1 MDKFDERANRVR
13 QTIVKSFSMHNHMPC
28 AYLMV
33 KDGNVEDISL
43 HDPNGRNHHAHC
55 KLLRTYPDANQACM
69 KDEQTRAQQL
79 FESGTRE
86 GTLSMCHLGLYNY
99 SVKLSSNNSEGVLN
113 FGQALLQDKVELS
126 RDAHSKR
133 LKELGLPDDAIA
145 RIKAEFEELPRY
157 TSENFESYAHPLTE
171 IQEWF
176 NWLENHEREQEEKS
190 QERIARALH
199 ELTTWQQQAL
209 NNADY
214 LVFLIDE
221 IKKDNPNIDFKE
233 LKNEAN
239 NVINSIEK
247 IDTVMQTTGSGKFLE
262 EYDVQKIPILETNPQ
277 QSLKGIVIDAVNLV
291 FPEIEAKNLATK
303 INFNAPQ
310 FNHRTV
316 AISITHFD
324 MAIRNIIQNAV
335 KYSYSKSKN
344 TKRFIGIYG
353 EVPYSQIHK
362 YIYVINI
369 ENYGI
374 GIESDEHHRIFEDG
388 YQGKQTDGEFR
399 TGIGKGLSLVKE
411 VLDAHGCHISVDSI
425 PQGRNAYLT
434 NFKIY
439 FPRHDAGKIY
449 S

>member
-1 MDKFDERANRVR
+1 MDKFDERASRVR
-13 QTIVKSFSMHNHMPC
+13 QTIVNSFSMHNHMPC

-43 HDPNGRNHHAHC
+43 HDPDGRDHHAHC
-55 KLLRTYPDANQACM
+55 KLLRTHSKANQACI

-79 FESGTRE
+79 FESDTNTE
-86 GTLSMCHLGLYNY
+86 ILSRCHLGLYNY
-99 SVKLSSNNSEGVLN
+99 SIKLASNNSEGVLN
-113 FGQALLQDKVELS
+113 FGQALIEDNIDLS
-126 RDAHSKR
+126 RKIHSKR
-133 LKELGLPDDAIA
+133 IEELDLPEDAI
-145 RIKAEFEELPRY
+145 REIKAEFEKLPKH
-157 TSENFESYAHPLTE
+157 TPEVFENYAHPLKE

-176 NWLENHEREQEEKS
+176 NWLEDHEREQEEKS

-214 LVFLIDE
+214 LVSLIDE
-221 IKKDNPNIDFKE
+221 TKEKNPSIDFKE

-247 IDTVMQTTGSGKFLE
+247 INTVMQTTGSGKFLE
-262 EYDVQKIPILETNPQ
+262 EYDISEIPILETSSQ
-277 QSLKGIVIDAVNLV
+277 QGLKGIVLDALNLV
-291 FPEIEAKNLATK
+291 SPEIEAKNLETM

-316 AISITHFD
+316 AISITHID

-344 TKRFIGIYG
+344 TKRFIRIYG
-353 EVPYSQIHK
+353 EVPYAQIHK
-362 YIYVINI
+362 YIYVISI

-374 GIESDEHHRIFEDG
+374 GIEADEHHRIFEDG
-388 YQGKQTDGEFR
+388 YQGKHTDGEFR

-411 VLDAHGCHISVDSI
+411 VLDAHSCHISVDSKL
-425 PQGRNAYLT
+425 QGRNAYLT

-439 FPRHDAGKIY
+439 FPRHDGVKIN